1 MSNTYLWNF
10 LIFSSFSL
18 TIAYIAASFFIL
30 KYVYGI
36 KRRKER
42 SISWFGLVAAI
53 AIIGISNM
61 AEAIY
66 HSYNAL
72 NMNITGI
79 NFLILDDATS
89 RFLVFIALVSK
100 YYGALLLIFVA
111 LLLAR
116 DAQRRTL

>member
-1 MSNTYLWNF
+1 MSNAYLWNF

-18 TIAYIAASFFIL
+18 TIAYLAASYFIL
-30 KYVYGI
+30 KYVYGSG
-36 KRRKER
+36 KRKER
-42 SISWFGLVAAI
+42 PISWFGLVAAI

-72 NMNITGI
+72 SMNTSGV
-79 NFLILDDATS
+79 NFLVLDDATS
-89 RFLVFIALVSK
+89 RFIVFIALVSK

-116 DAQRRTL
+116 DAQKQKL

>member
-30 KYVYGI
+30 KYVYGM
-36 KRRKER
+36 KRRKEH

-72 NMNITGI
+72 NMNTTGI